1 MKIEVSNYMALD
13 LAEGCAKRILAAVV
27 SMRLRLTGMPAASY
41 HAENLSEIRALLRSI
56 QDEPGCFGA
65 RANFVRLVGI
75 YFRSFRKK
83 EGVEVRW
90 QDHLKKVRAAHPEL
104 ITPQAAEKL
113 AIAA

>member
-27 SMRLRLTGMPAASY
+27 SMQLSLTGTPRASY

-56 QDEPGCFGA
+56 QEEPGCQGT

-75 YFRSFRKK
+75 YFRSLRKK
-83 EGVEVRW
+83 QGVQARW
-90 QDHLKKVRAAHPEL
+90 QDHLKKVRAAHPEV
-104 ITPQAAEKL
+104 ITQQAAEKL
-113 AIAA
+113 SIAA